1 MFNRL
6 LNNKIGIISVSFILF
21 VTLMGIFA
29 PYITPHD
36 PLYTDVM
43 QSFNSPSITYPLGTD
58 YLGRCLFSRLI
69 YGIRTTFFLAILS
82 MVGTISFGLILG
94 LIAGYCGGIIDEII
108 MRLVDIMLSFP
119 SQIMILAAVAV
130 FGTDIHVIIIASIFV
145 KWAWYARMIRS
156 SVIKYSQ
163 NNYIIYAKSIGHST
177 PYILTYHILPS
188 IASEVAV
195 LASLDTGWAILNIST
210 LSFLGLGVQ
219 APTSEWGSM
228 LSDARNVMNSHPTQM
243 LVPGVAIML
252 LVSCFNILGDCLRD
266 ILDPKE
272 VNL

>member
-1 MFNRL
+1 MFNKL
-6 LNNKIGIISVSFILF
+6 INNKLGLISILFILF

-29 PYITPHD
+29 PFIAPHD
-36 PLYTDVM
+36 PLYTNIM

-82 MVGTISFGLILG
+82 MIGTISLGLILG

-119 SQIMILAAVAV
+119 SQIMILAAVAI
-130 FGTDIHVIIIASIFV
+130 FGTDIHIIIIASIFV

-163 NNYIIYAKSIGHST
+163 SNYIIYAKSIGHGT
-177 PYILTYHILPS
+177 PYILFHHILPS

-195 LASLDTGWAILNIST
+195 LASLDTGWAILSIST

-219 APTSEWGSM
+219 APTPEWGSM
-228 LSDARNVMNSHPTQM
+228 LSDAKNVMNSHPTQM
-243 LVPGVAIML
+243 LVPGIATML
-252 LVSCFNILGDCLRD
+252 LVASFNILGDCLRD

-272 VNL
+272 VNS